1 MLCVTFIGNHHR
13 IMDNI
18 PQKKKPGLPARLTP
32 MQRKFAEVLVF
43 AEGHKFAYECA
54 KEAGYEGD
62 NATLR
67 VKASQLQDPKYYP
80 LVFKHIGEL
89 REENYKK
96 HNISFG
102 GHLTELAKIR
112 DEAIKSKSF
121 SAATNAEKARGA
133 VGGLYIEQ
141 KIIRTGKIEDLTE
154 EELKE
159 RISTI
164 KEDNALLI
172 DKKETEVKDPKEK
185 KPKPILS

>member
-1 MLCVTFIGNHHR
+1 
-13 IMDNI
+13 MDNL
-18 PQKKKPGLPARLTP
+18 PQKKKPGLPARLTI
-32 MQRKFAEVLVF
+32 MQRKFAELLVF
-43 AEGHKFAYECA
+43 NEGHKFAYECA

-62 NATLR
+62 NAVLR
-67 VKASQLQDPKYYP
+67 KKASELQNPKYYP

-89 REENYKK
+89 REEIFKR

-112 DEAIKSKSF
+112 DNAIKARSF

-154 EELKE
+154 EELNK
-159 RISTI
+159 RISSI
-164 KEDNALLI
+164 VDDNTLLL
-172 DKKETEVKDPKEK
+172 DPKSKDKEPK
-185 KPKPILS
+185 NKTPKPILS

>member
-1 MLCVTFIGNHHR
+1 MENT
-13 IMDNI
+13 

-32 MQRKFAEVLVF
+32 MQRKFAELLVF
-43 AEGHKFAYECA
+43 NEGHKFAYECV
-54 KEAGYEGD
+54 KEAGYKGD
-62 NATLR
+62 NLTLR
-67 VKASQLQDPKYYP
+67 VTASHLQNPKRFP
-80 LVFKHIGEL
+80 LVVKHIGEL
-89 REENYKK
+89 REETYRK

-112 DEAIKSKSF
+112 DDAIKSKSF

-154 EELKE
+154 EELNK
-159 RISTI
+159 RISSI
-164 KEDNALLI
+164 VDDNTLLL
-172 DKKETEVKDPKEK
+172 DPKSKDKEPKSK

>member
-1 MLCVTFIGNHHR
+1 MVILS
-13 IMDNI
+13 IMSELE
-18 PQKKKPGLPARLTP
+18 QKKPGLPARLTP
-32 MQRKFAEVLVF
+32 MQRKFAELLVF
-43 AEGHKFAYECA
+43 NEGHKFAYECA

-67 VKASQLQDPKYYP
+67 KKASELQNPKYYP
-80 LVFKHIGEL
+80 LVVKHIGEL

-112 DEAIKSKSF
+112 DEALKSKSF

-141 KIIRTGKIEDLTE
+141 KIIRTGKIEDLSE
-154 EELKE
+154 DELNE
-159 RISTI
+159 RINTI
-164 KEDNALLI
+164 VSDNSLLI
-172 DKKETEVKDPKEK
+172 DKKEETKSPQDK
-185 KPKPILS
+185 KPKLPLS